1 MIKERLNDWP
11 ERLLTFLDEAGP
23 FRWGQC
29 DCVLFAC
36 DAMMASIG
44 QDLGQRFRG
53 KYRTALGAARQIKQY
68 GGGGLE
74 AAAEKMA
81 QDEGIEEISVKFA
94 QRGDVVL
101 LDLNAEEAAA
111 GPALAVCVGAE
122 IAFICP
128 EDGLSFIPM
137 NRARRAWAIG
147 R

>member
-11 ERLLTFLDEAGP
+11 ERLLTVLSEAGP

-53 KYRTALGAARQIKQY
+53 KYKTALGAARQIKWY

-74 AAAEKMA
+74 VAAEKMTR
-81 QDEGIEEISVKFA
+81 DEDIEEVPVKFA

-101 LDLNAEEAAA
+101 MDLSAEESVA
-111 GPALAVCVGAE
+111 GPALAVCVGTE
-122 IAFICP
+122 IAFIGP
-128 EDGLSFIPM
+128 NGLGFAPI